1 LVRLSQAKALKTLES
16 LGFTQLDARVY
27 VFLAKKVPQKA
38 GDVARCLKIPKQTV
52 YFIINNLQ
60 RKGIVTSTVERPARF
75 SAVPFERVLDLFVN
89 AKVEEAKQIQRNRD
103 EILLDWQSVA
113 VTENDDVFPKFAVL
127 EGRNTIFSKIQQ
139 MVKQTKKHLLTMMA
153 VPNLVRAEQF
163 GLFDA
168 VFAHPMRSSIQ
179 FRLLT
184 ELPEQ
189 DLDAVRNL
197 LKRTPKLGLGLE
209 IRSLDLG
216 LKLNSRM
223 IIRDYEEA
231 IFFINRGADLQASEK
246 DDVCLWTNCKS
257 LVDSFTAVFEDLW
270 RNSTDIEKKIT
281 EIETGKQT
289 QKATV
294 IGDAETAHSKY
305 HEAMRSAKEEIVM
318 ITSSR
323 GLIAC
328 LKGSSLVRDC
338 TQRGVSVKIMAP
350 ITSENLDASQQLL
363 QCCEVRHVPT
373 GYLGTTIIDGQ
384 HLFQFK
390 NPPPDE
396 EALRSIVY
404 FENTFYTND
413 SEYVTKTK
421 NMLNDIWKNAQVPS
435 AITLDF
441 VNKPPEPT
449 ADSLS
454 TRTIPRTVK
463 KINGP
468 ILIEDEKSLVELTE
482 KDVLNKIINDQKH
495 STPTC
500 SKHLVR
506 LYGSIGQA
514 IIRPPEY
521 FNLPDTLIHI
531 LHFEKHSTY
540 GAEDAIIVMLRL
552 KTPKGYA
559 FVPTAFVGDNPI
571 AIDFWKKIFAGIPF
585 EQNIQLVRKDELQIR
600 IHGNTLFAGWTV
612 QIPLLHPPYNL
623 PPSALLLEGYGN
635 VKTSTYSISHPSGY
649 KVIHEYNGFEA
660 FVTFLHPLSRYTGPG
675 TDGFFG
681 RDCVSTV
688 YPP

>member
-1 LVRLSQAKALKTLES
+1 LSQEKALKTLES
-16 LGFTQLDARVY
+16 LGFTQLDAKVY
-27 VFLAKKVPQKA
+27 VFLAKKGPQKA
-38 GDVARCLKIPKQTV
+38 GDVAKCLKIPKQSI
-52 YFIINNLQ
+52 YFIIRHLQ
-60 RKGIVTSTVERPARF
+60 NDGIVTSTVERPARF
-75 SAVPFERVLDLFVN
+75 SAVPFEKVLDLFVN
-89 AKVEEAKQIQRNRD
+89 AKMEEAKQIQRNKE
-103 EILLDWQSVA
+103 EILSDWQSITP
-113 VTENDDVFPKFAVL
+113 TETDEATPKFAVL

-168 VFAHPMRSSIQ
+168 AFAHPMRNSIQ

-184 ELPEQ
+184 ELSEQ
-189 DLDAVRNL
+189 DIDAVRNL

-209 IRSLDLG
+209 IRALDLG

-231 IFFINRGADLQASEK
+231 IFFINRGADLQATEK

-289 QKATV
+289 QKAYV
-294 IGDAETAHSKY
+294 IGDTETAHRKY

-328 LKGSSLVRDC
+328 LKGSSLVRDS
-338 TQRGVSVKIMAP
+338 TKRGVSVKIMAP

-396 EALRSIVY
+396 EALRSISY

-435 AITLDF
+435 AITLESINGPGGSANASFSDG
-441 VNKPPEPT
+441 
-449 ADSLS
+449 ALS
-454 TRTIPRTVK
+454 KAVK
-463 KINGP
+463 KITGP
-468 ILIEDEKSLVELTE
+468 MLIENGKPLAEPTE
-482 KDVLNKIINDQKH
+482 KDILNKIINAQKH
-495 STPTC
+495 PPSVS
-500 SKHLVR
+500 SKDIAR
-506 LYGSIGQA
+506 MFGSVGQA
-514 IIRPPEY
+514 VIHPPDY
-521 FNLPDTLIHI
+521 FNLPDMLIHI
-531 LHFEKHSTY
+531 IHYEKHSSY
-540 GAEDAIIVMLRL
+540 GAEDSIIIMLL
-552 KTPKGYA
+552 HETSNGYDY
-559 FVPTAFVGDNPI
+559 VPVAFVGDNPE
-571 AIDFWKKIFAGIPF
+571 AIDLWKKVFAGMPM
-585 EQNIQLVRKDELQIR
+585 EQNFLLVKKDELQIR
-600 IHGNTLFAGWTV
+600 MHGNTLFAGWTV
-612 QIPLLHPPYNL
+612 QIPLLPPYTL
-623 PPSALLLEGYGN
+623 PPAFILIEAYGR
-635 VKTSTYSISHPSGY
+635 VKTGIFALNLPSGY
-649 KVIHEYNGFEA
+649 KLINECNGFEA
-660 FVTFLHPLSRYTGPG
+660 FVTFFHSSSKYSGPG
-675 TDGFFG
+675 TDGFLA
-681 RDCVSTV
+681 RDAIQTV